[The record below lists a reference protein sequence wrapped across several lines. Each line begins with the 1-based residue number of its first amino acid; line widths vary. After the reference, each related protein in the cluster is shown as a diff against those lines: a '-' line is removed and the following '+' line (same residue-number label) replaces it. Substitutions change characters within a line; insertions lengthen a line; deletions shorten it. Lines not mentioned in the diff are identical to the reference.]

1 MRLLLDTN
9 VILDVLL
16 DRSPHA
22 VHSAK
27 VLAAAEVGQVS
38 GFLGATTVTTIYY
51 LAAKQIGRAGAADAV
66 DKLLSVLEVA
76 PVTRSVLEDA
86 LVLDFADFEDAVLA
100 AAAKAAGVEG
110 IVTRDPRG
118 FAKADFPVLSPKELV
133 AVLLARESDV

>member
-22 VHSAK
+22 TDSAK
-27 VLAAAEVGQVS
+27 VLAAAEVGQVQ
-38 GFLGATTVTTIYY
+38 GFMGATTVTTIYY
-51 LAAKQIGRAGAADAV
+51 LAAKQLGRAGADEAV
-66 DKLLSVLEVA
+66 NNLLKLLEVA

-86 LVLDFADFEDAVLA
+86 LELEFTDFEDAVLA
-100 AAAKAAGVEG
+100 AAGKAAGVEG
-110 IVTRDPRG
+110 IITRDPKG
-118 FAKADFPVLSPKELV
+118 FKNASVPVLSPTELV